1 LHSALVSLGIDVVR
15 GGFKRYRERGR
26 TGRWQRAAMVMHCVP
41 RAQVVALIE
50 RLGASVLTVEQ
61 ELTRGGYQ
69 SCRYWI
75 TRT

>member
-1 LHSALVSLGIDVVR
+1 LHSALVSLGLDVVR
-15 GGFKRYRERGR
+15 GGFKRYRERRR
-26 TGRWQRAAMVMHCVP
+26 TGRWQRAAMLMHCLP

-50 RLGASVLTVEQ
+50 RLGASVLAVEQ
-61 ELTRGGYQ
+61 EVTSGGYQ

>member
-1 LHSALVSLGIDVVR
+1 
-15 GGFKRYRERGR
+15 
-26 TGRWQRAAMVMHCVP
+26 MHCLP

-61 ELTRGGYQ
+61 EVTSGGYQ